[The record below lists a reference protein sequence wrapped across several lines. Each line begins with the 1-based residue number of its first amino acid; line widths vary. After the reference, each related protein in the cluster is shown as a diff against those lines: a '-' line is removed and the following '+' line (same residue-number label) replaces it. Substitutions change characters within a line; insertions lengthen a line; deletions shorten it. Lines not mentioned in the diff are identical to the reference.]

1 MVISLATASR
11 RQVLAGLGASVS
23 ALAIGGCAAR
33 AGQSL
38 AVAPSGSLAPDA
50 LLDRVAWNL
59 LELSPAGAT
68 SLGVDTGEHAYLR
81 SELGGA
87 APADLEKLAAVLR
100 SDLASVRAVDKQG
113 IDPATVTSLE
123 VVESA
128 YSVAL
133 DGLALPYGDVAVGG
147 WRNAP
152 YVVIQNVGAY
162 IDLPRFMDATHP
174 VREAS
179 DAAAYVARLGDMPA
193 LFDGELARMRAATA
207 MGVIPPSF
215 LLDKAIPQMERT
227 IEATQKGELYSQPL
241 RVRTDDA
248 GIAAS
253 YAESVMA
260 LETGP
265 VMEALQRQLAEL
277 RIQRERA
284 TGDAGMWAQPRGEE
298 WYGWALRASTTT
310 RLSADEIHRMGLDE
324 MQRLHGQM
332 EPILASFGYTEG
344 SMGERME
351 MVRADPQFQFAEGDP
366 GRAEIVT
373 FIRERIDW
381 IKAQMPRAFRTQVD
395 ANVEVRRLPLAEEP
409 GAPSAYGGA
418 GSIDGSIPPRMWIN
432 LRTTDLHRK
441 YDIPTLV
448 HHETIPGHVWEGEF
462 SNKLPLIRSML
473 AFNAFSEGWAL
484 YAEQLADELGAY
496 EDDPVG
502 RLGYL
507 QNQAWRAGRLVV
519 DTGLHAKR
527 WTREES
533 IAYFQREVGL
543 SLEETTSEVERY
555 CSWPGQACGYMVGR
569 LQINRERERAKAALG
584 ASYDLRDFND
594 AVVKGGNAPLDV
606 LAKNIDRYIAQASV

>member
-1 MVISLATASR
+1 
-11 RQVLAGLGASVS
+11 
-23 ALAIGGCAAR
+23 
-33 AGQSL
+33 
-38 AVAPSGSLAPDA
+38 
-50 LLDRVAWNL
+50 
-59 LELSPAGAT
+59 
-68 SLGVDTGEHAYLR
+68 
-81 SELGGA
+81 
-87 APADLEKLAAVLR
+87 
-100 SDLASVRAVDKQG
+100 
-113 IDPATVTSLE
+113 
-123 VVESA
+123 
-128 YSVAL
+128 
-133 DGLALPYGDVAVGG
+133 
-147 WRNAP
+147 
-152 YVVIQNVGAY
+152 
-162 IDLPRFMDATHP
+162 
-174 VREAS
+174 
-179 DAAAYVARLGDMPA
+179 
-193 LFDGELARMRAATA
+193 
-207 MGVIPPSF
+207 
-215 LLDKAIPQMERT
+215 MERT

-284 TGDAGMWAQPRGEE
+284 TGNAGMWAQPHGEE

-324 MQRLHGQM
+324 MQRLHAQM
-332 EPILASFGYTEG
+332 EPILASFGYSEG

-366 GRAEIVT
+366 GRAEIMA

-473 AFNAFSEGWAL
+473 A
-484 YAEQLADELGAY
+484 LGA
-496 EDDPVG
+496 
-502 RLGYL
+502 L
-507 QNQAWRAGRLVV
+507 
-519 DTGLHAKR
+519 
-527 WTREES
+527 
-533 IAYFQREVGL
+533 
-543 SLEETTSEVERY
+543 
-555 CSWPGQACGYMVGR
+555 C
-569 LQINRERERAKAALG
+569 
-584 ASYDLRDFND
+584 
-594 AVVKGGNAPLDV
+594 
-606 LAKNIDRYIAQASV
+606 